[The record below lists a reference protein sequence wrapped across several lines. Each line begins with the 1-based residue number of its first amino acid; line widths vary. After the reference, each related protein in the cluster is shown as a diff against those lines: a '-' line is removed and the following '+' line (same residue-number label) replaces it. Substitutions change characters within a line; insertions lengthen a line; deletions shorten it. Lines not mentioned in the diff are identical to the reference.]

1 VIFVVYI
8 FAYVLVALAMLLW
21 IPYLFEMNRPKSAVA
36 VILLVIAIC
45 ITIVLN

>member
-1 VIFVVYI
+1 VIFAVYI

-36 VILLVIAIC
+36 VILLVIVIC
-45 ITIVLN
+45 ITIVLS